1 MSDTETITELPKST
15 QPHLTQPH
23 LTQPHL
29 TQPHLTQPHLTQPHI
44 TQQLP
49 SQQLLTQPQ
58 YSFLKT
64 DPHLGKHI
72 ILLGLAGSYSYGTNN
87 ENSDIDVRGVTLN
100 RKSDLIGMT
109 SYDQYTD
116 ENTDTVIYTFNK
128 IIRLLLECNPNTC
141 ELLGLN
147 EEHYLYLS
155 PIGRELLANRRLFLS
170 KRAIQ
175 SFGGYADQ
183 QLRRLQNALAR
194 DRMASE
200 ERERH
205 IYNSVKNA
213 MYEFRERY
221 RISDYGTLKIY
232 IDEAENPEMDTEIFL
247 DAQFS
252 HYPLRDYRNIWGE
265 MNNIVKEYDK
275 IGKRNRKKDDNH
287 LNKHAMHLIR
297 LFMMAIDILEKEEI
311 ITYRKDEHEL
321 LMKIRRGEFQKEDGT
336 YRTEFYEILA
346 DYEKR
351 LHEAAENTS
360 LPDEPDYE
368 RVQEFVMSV
377 NERVVRDEI

>member
-1 MSDTETITELPKST
+1 MSDTEKITELPKST
-15 QPHLTQPH
+15 RSHLTQPH
-23 LTQPHL
+23 LTQPHI
-29 TQPHLTQPHLTQPHI
+29 TQPHI

>member
-49 SQQLLTQPQ
+49 SQELLTQPQ
-58 YSFLKT
+58 YGFLKT

-87 ENSDIDVRGVTLN
+87 ESSDIDVRGVTLN

-116 ENTDTVIYTFNK
+116 ESTDTVIYTFNK

-141 ELLGLN
+141 ELLGLS

-221 RISDYGTLKIY
+221 RISDYGMLKIY

-297 LFMMAIDILEKEEI
+297 LFMMAIDILEKEDI

>member
-15 QPHLTQPH
+15 RPHLTRPH
-23 LTQPHL
+23 LTRS
-29 TQPHLTQPHLTQPHI
+29 HLTQPHI
-44 TQQLP
+44 TQQLPSQQLP

-87 ENSDIDVRGVTLN
+87 ESSDIDVRGVTLN